1 MDGVRTKDGRD
12 SDRPCR
18 ARTTDPALSCS
29 PERPEAAATDR
40 TILLVRVGSVPQRS
54 RTGSSGH
61 QRSSTVQ
68 RKRRSPASSSSN
80 RDDASRQI
88 RLWSRR
94 SGRRRRGSRWAATGV
109 RNDRGARPRTV
120 EDHDRRSCHRRP
132 LTWRFSRVF
141 PGPQHTAIPCR
152 NARYR
157 SRTEEA
163 RGSNPLTS
171 TPQQPWPRALAG
183 RFHGPTHLPGG
194 HPAISQVS
202 TGYEGSFKLPLDGW
216 DLPHISPEGTRAAV
230 HVRLTSR
237 STVRL
242 AM

>member
-1 MDGVRTKDGRD
+1 MGYRWRSVLQARLSPVR
-12 SDRPCR
+12 
-18 ARTTDPALSCS
+18 A
-29 PERPEAAATDR
+29 
-40 TILLVRVGSVPQRS
+40 GSVSQRS

-61 QRSSTVQ
+61 QRSPTV
-68 RKRRSPASSSSN
+68 RTNRRSSPLQLKQQ
-80 RDDASRQI
+80 DAARG
-88 RLWSRR
+88 RCGLWSRR

-141 PGPQHTAIPCR
+141 PGPQHTAFPCR

-171 TPQQPWPRALAG
+171 TNPDDQRRRSLSVG
-183 RFHGPTHLPGG
+183 RFLGLGRT
-194 HPAISQVS
+194 AVEDS
-202 TGYEGSFKLPLDGW
+202 
-216 DLPHISPEGTRAAV
+216 SPRP
-230 HVRLTSR
+230 SR
-237 STVRL
+237 SRDCTALIRRL
-242 AM
+242 RVEGRADGEASSVMASLL